1 MTTPDG
7 GEWRRRA
14 ELTHLLKACRGR
26 LARSDPGS
34 RRNGLRQEDAADL
47 AGLSLRSY
55 AAFERAEV
63 IPAPAVVDSVATALK
78 MTSAERSALHVLA
91 AGQDPP
97 RPVGAPADGPLPQ
110 VSQPLRDLV
119 LQMGPYPGALTD
131 EMWTIRFGNPAMSA
145 WAGGWYDR
153 VPPGQ
158 QNLVLYLF
166 SEHSADLLPDVHVH
180 RRFWIAVLRYQYTR
194 NISSP
199 RFADLISRLLATGD
213 EAAELWER
221 HEVEFSPREYPV
233 RLRHPTHGII
243 KADVALMPVYP
254 RLWLYTMVLP
264 AGIEP
269 PPVPGLSEAA
279 VTGKPHEL
287 AAAAP
292 CGCVITMLNARH
304 IASRPC
310 TYPSAVRTRTPRLM
324 ADLRI

>member
-1 MTTPDG
+1 MTTSGG

-26 LARSDPGS
+26 LARSASGG
-34 RRNGLRQEDAADL
+34 RRNGLRQEDAASL

-63 IPAPAVVDSVATALK
+63 IPASAVVDSVATALQ

-97 RPVGAPADGPLPQ
+97 RPVGAASDGPSPQ
-110 VSQPLRDLV
+110 ASQPLRDLV
-119 LQMGPYPGALTD
+119 TQMGPYPGALTD
-131 EMWTIRFGNPAMSA
+131 EMWTIRFRNPAMSA

-153 VPPGQ
+153 VPPEQ

-166 SEHSADLLPDVHVH
+166 SEHGADLLPDVHVH
-180 RRFWIAVLRYQYTR
+180 RRFSIAVLRYQYTR

-199 RFADLISRLLATGD
+199 RFADLVSRLLATGD

-221 HEVEFSPREYPV
+221 HEVEFPPHEYPV
-233 RLRHPTHGII
+233 RLRHPAHGII
-243 KADVALMPVYP
+243 KADVAMMPVYP
-254 RLWLYTMVLP
+254 RLWLYAMVLP

-269 PPVPGLSEAA
+269 PTLGSPGQTAA
-279 VTGKPHEL
+279 LGEL
-287 AAAAP
+287 RDLGAAATGGRTIIMFNTLISSSCKHRYCRA
-292 CGCVITMLNARH
+292 GCT
-304 IASRPC
+304 
-310 TYPSAVRTRTPRLM
+310 
-324 ADLRI
+324 